1 LNKYL
6 CGDGDL
12 DLNTSLDVDDD
23 LLNDLSGGVQVDQAL
38 VNAHLVCIPGLG
50 SFSVRSL
57 TGGDLEL
64 LGGETDGAL
73 NSELLGLGAVDELL
87 ADL

>member
-1 LNKYL
+1 
-6 CGDGDL
+6 
-12 DLNTSLDVDDD
+12 
-23 LLNDLSGGVQVDQAL
+23 

-73 NSELLGLGAVDELL
+73 NAELLGLGAVDELL